1 MANIANIT
9 YRKNPDYSER
19 SAPDQPRLFAELDL
33 NGYGIKDPVKS
44 LPVYY
49 RKLARP
55 VGPIRVVYTTCVA
68 GLTLETGNLQ
78 RLEQAIDETLKSIIR
93 FERLPEYFFRVE
105 EKAWP
110 IFHMQDGLTTRYP
123 GGPVFSTPDIASL
136 RLWLADHFKTIGR
149 IHNRREMDLLYLS
162 DYDLQ
167 LYAPFCVLRTPDE
180 SVADIPIF
188 PVKKQERRQEKWY
201 LMAPVNNHSYTVEF
215 AGGKGV
221 FSLFTQVGDYLI
233 KHGQLK
239 DLYEITIRKLNADS
253 WKIME
258 SGMSP
263 ESQHL
268 AYERETEGGIRKVE
282 NPIFHE
288 APFLVAARTNRL
300 GRVML
305 YLAPD
310 MPDLRQRVASDL
322 FSYGAIKDMNAVETI
337 TPKKMAKPLVV

>member
-1 MANIANIT
+1 MPNIANIT
-9 YRKNPDYSER
+9 YRKNPYYSER

-33 NGYGIKDPVKS
+33 SGYGIKNRVKA
-44 LPVYY
+44 LAVYY
-49 RKLARP
+49 RKLSRP
-55 VGPIRVVYTTCVA
+55 VGPIRVVYTTYVA
-68 GLTLETGNLQ
+68 GLILETGNLQ

-105 EKAWP
+105 DKAWP

-167 LYAPFCVLRTPDE
+167 LYAPYCVLRTPDE

-188 PVKKQERRQEKWY
+188 PVKKHDQWY

-215 AGGKGV
+215 AGGKGI

-233 KHGQLK
+233 EHGQLK
-239 DLYEITIRKLNADS
+239 DLYEITIRKLGADS
-253 WKIME
+253 WKNLE
-258 SGMSP
+258 SGMFQNPQS
-263 ESQHL
+263 L
-268 AYERETEGGIRKVE
+268 TYERESDGGFRKVE
-282 NPIFHE
+282 NPIFQE
-288 APFLVAARTNRL
+288 APFLVAARTNSL
-300 GRVML
+300 GRVIL

-322 FSYGAIKDMNAVETI
+322 YSYGAIKDLNAVKAI
-337 TPKKMAKPLVV
+337 TPEMAQPLVV